1 MSSFEVSPI
10 DAKVQKELYR
20 KMIAVNRLDLSS
32 AFNQENKTEQDGFQ
46 QQSSALDNA
55 SIFQPRDIMNDDTNP
70 FEQQMARGVYCKVS
84 ADVKDTDGDIMS
96 LSSFVSGGP
105 GGQEEP
111 SQANRPIAFNK
122 DNFKGNRGETG
133 ITGASVSQKSYFVN
147 QITINFTCPD
157 PMDFESRI
165 QPIFLKHGRFIL
177 MEFGYGVN
185 EKEFTLMSNIG
196 AKSLSNINEELME
209 RNLKY
214 PGKYQIIWWTSN

>member
-70 FEQQMARGVYCKVS
+70 FEQQMARGVYCKIS

-96 LSSFVSGGP
+96 L
-105 GGQEEP
+105 
-111 SQANRPIAFNK
+111 
-122 DNFKGNRGETG
+122 
-133 ITGASVSQKSYFVN
+133 
-147 QITINFTCPD
+147 
-157 PMDFESRI
+157 
-165 QPIFLKHGRFIL
+165 
-177 MEFGYGVN
+177 
-185 EKEFTLMSNIG
+185 
-196 AKSLSNINEELME
+196 
-209 RNLKY
+209 
-214 PGKYQIIWWTSN
+214 

>member
-70 FEQQMARGVYCKVS
+70 FEQQMARGVYCKIS

-105 GGQEEP
+105 GGQAVNKIETAVRLRHNP
-111 SQANRPIAFNK
+111 SGIIIENSESASQLDNKKKALLLLKSQLHKLELEKRQAEKMKIESDKKKIEWGSQIRNYVLHPYKMIKDLRTNIETTNVQKVLDGDLDHFMKEYLMMRGQKNK
-122 DNFKGNRGETG
+122 
-133 ITGASVSQKSYFVN
+133 
-147 QITINFTCPD
+147 
-157 PMDFESRI
+157 
-165 QPIFLKHGRFIL
+165 
-177 MEFGYGVN
+177 
-185 EKEFTLMSNIG
+185 
-196 AKSLSNINEELME
+196 
-209 RNLKY
+209 
-214 PGKYQIIWWTSN
+214 